1 MLTLKNKVK
10 VIKLNNLIRKR
21 NEAYAKGDFAQ
32 AAYYGKL
39 VDEYIT
45 NVLKMEGV

>member
-1 MLTLKNKVK
+1 MLTLKSKVK
-10 VIKLNNLIRKR
+10 VMKLNALIRKR
-21 NEAYAKGDFAQ
+21 DEAFAKGDFTQ
-32 AAYYGKL
+32 AAYYGKM